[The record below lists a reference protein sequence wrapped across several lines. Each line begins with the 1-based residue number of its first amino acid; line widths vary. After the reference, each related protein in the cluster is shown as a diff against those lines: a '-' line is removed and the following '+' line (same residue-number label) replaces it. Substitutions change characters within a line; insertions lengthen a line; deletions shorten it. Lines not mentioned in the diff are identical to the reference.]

1 MTEADVIEMHRRML
15 LIRRFEERVADLYR
29 DGEVPGFV
37 HLSIGQEATAVGE
50 CFASVPGA
58 PGGIGFALAAHW
70 QGALIWWAFDAQRP
84 LDNYLNESL
93 RTLISLLLRSPS
105 ADPRRLQRRHPDP
118 GLR

>member
-1 MTEADVIEMHRRML
+1 MTAPSRTSRKGSWSCAKTCATPFSRSRGAAWEATL
-15 LIRRFEERVADLYR
+15 T
-29 DGEVPGFV
+29 
-37 HLSIGQEATAVGE
+37 TAVGE

-93 RTLISLLLRSPS
+93 RTLISLLLRSPVS
-105 ADPRRLQRRHPDP
+105 TRNQIRSETGQN
-118 GLR
+118 G